1 MGADARHGTATSIGR
16 MMGEWKPKHRL
27 ADDPAAREELD
38 RHVRG
43 IDWTDRAVEFGS
55 RERTLAAAWMQQ
67 TDLVEGEMR
76 RLYPVEEQRDTMT
89 RWVTVRVFEKITGVP
104 VESKSTQWNW
114 NGLWDPTEPTSFC
127 GWVRRI
133 SLPLAQWN
141 AKRVLKT
148 RTPSASAFET
158 EDGHNPVYDDASST
172 SVAGG
177 SMASAPFE
185 RDPTLRVPRPVGRI
199 REQMMRAVTDGTCE
213 DAIRIARDAG
223 LWDHTLD
230 RLDANTACMLM
241 LAPIPQD
248 MAPLLEHDPH
258 PWTGMHDAVRLYWP
272 TQTSRRRVWQPDLK
286 RAVQRVA
293 AANDVTEFDV
303 IRELGTMAA
312 RLISD

>member
-1 MGADARHGTATSIGR
+1 MRADARHGTATSIGR

-27 ADDPAAREELD
+27 ADDPAAREDLD

-55 RERTLAAAWMQQ
+55 RERMLAAAWMQQ

-230 RLDANTACMLM
+230 RLDANTVCMLM